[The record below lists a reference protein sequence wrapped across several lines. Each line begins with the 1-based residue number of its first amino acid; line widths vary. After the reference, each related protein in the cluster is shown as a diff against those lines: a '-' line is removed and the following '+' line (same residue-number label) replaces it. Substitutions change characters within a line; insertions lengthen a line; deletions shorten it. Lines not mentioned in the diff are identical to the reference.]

1 MFEKFLIEQ
10 NIHWQNKFYSD
21 GYKRKMI
28 EYLIELISIKQI
40 IAITGIRR
48 CGKSTILKQLINFLI
63 LNKKVNPKNILFCN
77 LESPYLTK
85 FKNTSKNLQ
94 NIFEEYLV
102 ITNPKGK
109 IYIFLDEV
117 HFFNDWQVF
126 VKNLYE
132 NSNVKFFITG
142 SNSKLL
148 SAEMAS
154 MLSGRSIELNLKPFS
169 FNEILLSKNIKTDN
183 KFNLAKN
190 EVKIVKLFNDY
201 LKLGGFPEVFQEK
214 SKEIKK
220 EILINYYKNIL
231 YQDIIPRFEVKKTKE
246 IEKLLLYLFSNIGQ
260 NFSYNSL
267 AKYLR
272 ITDKTAKE
280 YISFFEKSFLI
291 TEISNYQFS
300 LKKQENYPKKV
311 YVIDNGFIDAVSFS
325 FSENYSHFLENLVFI
340 NLAQKEKEIYYFY
353 DKYEC
358 DFVVKEKNK
367 VIEAIQV
374 TKNIHYNNRK
384 RELNGLKNALN
395 KFNLKTGKII
405 TQNQE
410 EEISEDGFL
419 IYIIPVW
426 KWLLL

>member
-10 NIHWQNKFYSD
+10 NIHWQNKFYSN

-28 EYLIELISIKQI
+28 EYLIKLVSIKQI

-63 LNKKVNPKNILFCN
+63 FNKKVNPKNILFCN
-77 LESPYLTK
+77 LESPHLIK
-85 FKNTSKNLQ
+85 FKNNSKNLQ

-132 NSNVKFFITG
+132 NGNVKFFITG

-169 FNEILLSKNIKTDN
+169 FNEILLSKNIKIDN

-214 SKEIKK
+214 NKEIKK

-358 DFVVKEKNK
+358 DFVIKEKNK

-410 EEISEDGFL
+410 EKFSEDGFL
-419 IYIIPVW
+419 IHIIPAW
-426 KWLLL
+426 KWLL

>member
-10 NIHWQNKFYSD
+10 NIHWQNKFYFD

-28 EYLIELISIKQI
+28 EYLIKLVSIKQI

-63 LNKKVNPKNILFCN
+63 FNKKVNPKNILFCN
-77 LESPYLTK
+77 LESPHLIK
-85 FKNTSKNLQ
+85 FKNNSKNLQ

-169 FNEILLSKNIKTDN
+169 FNEILLSKNIKIDN

-214 SKEIKK
+214 NKEIKK

-311 YVIDNGFIDAVSFS
+311 YAIDNGFIDAVSFS

-358 DFVVKEKNK
+358 DFVIKEKNK

-410 EEISEDGFL
+410 EKFSEDGFL
-419 IYIIPVW
+419 IHIVPAW
-426 KWLLL
+426 KWLL